1 MRTKVPATSKGW
13 VKWHNCI
20 EKKNFFLF
28 PHADHLIRNPR
39 QTNLHMNTVSFKN
52 VTYFSI
58 ICNYC
63 NYFRSISIRK
73 KRTMNQYAYWLIG
86 SESSNTKLNCLYGR
100 SVLYSLFQ
108 VFFWDTV
115 LRMVAVVLKKI
126 WKATKPWLAL
136 TLCQIL
142 NVTWKHMFLNK
153 LLIRSRVFIS
163 FIFLFIIYYHFHR
176 KGCGYSSWRITI
188 KAKFFVC
195 LTM

>member
-108 VFFWDTV
+108 VNFLGHRVENGSGCFEEDMKGNKT
-115 LRMVAVVLKKI
+115 
-126 WKATKPWLAL
+126 L
-136 TLCQIL
+136 TSLDSLSNFKCH
-142 NVTWKHMFLNK
+142 VKTY
-153 LLIRSRVFIS
+153 VFKQAFNS
-163 FIFLFIIYYHFHR
+163 
-176 KGCGYSSWRITI
+176 
-188 KAKFFVC
+188 
-195 LTM
+195 